1 MGEAAREH
9 SGRLARLWEAAHAP
23 VSPGSLVAFRVL
35 FGLLAFVGAVRFLA
49 NGWVERFFERPRFFF
64 HYWGFEWVEVLSPA
78 AMQAA
83 FVALAVLGL
92 MIAAGLFYRVAIVAY
107 FLLFTYVELIDV
119 TNYLNH
125 YYLVSLLAFWMALMP
140 LGRVRGLDGRLFGGA
155 RRTLPRWMVWA
166 LRLQVGVVYFYA
178 GLAKLTGDWLLH
190 AQPLGIWLGSRG
202 EAPLIGALVQHEW
215 APLVMSW
222 AGFLYDTTIPFWLSW
237 RRTRGP
243 AYGLLLVF
251 HLCTH
256 LLFTIGMFPLI
267 MSAAA
272 TVFFAPDWPR
282 RFAKRF
288 MKRFHERASKGDAE
302 GAAAA
307 GAGSGRAP
315 AMSPARLA
323 LAGGLVLVAAVQVLA
338 PLRAHAY
345 GGDVLW
351 HEQGMRWSW
360 RVMCREKD
368 GSVLYR
374 VRVPGR
380 RRELRVPP
388 SRYLTPHQEREMSGQ
403 PDLILQLAHHIRD
416 EYVVRHG
423 EGVEVRVDALASLNG
438 RPMAR
443 LIDPEVDLATV
454 EDGLAPAEWILPGP
468 DEAPVRWAHG
478 ESR

>member
-1 MGEAAREH
+1 
-9 SGRLARLWEAAHAP
+9 
-23 VSPGSLVAFRVL
+23 
-35 FGLLAFVGAVRFLA
+35 
-49 NGWVERFFERPRFFF
+49 
-64 HYWGFEWVEVLSPA
+64 
-78 AMQAA
+78 
-83 FVALAVLGL
+83 
-92 MIAAGLFYRVAIVAY
+92 
-107 FLLFTYVELIDV
+107 
-119 TNYLNH
+119 
-125 YYLVSLLAFWMALMP
+125 
-140 LGRVRGLDGRLFGGA
+140 
-155 RRTLPRWMVWA
+155 
-166 LRLQVGVVYFYA
+166 
-178 GLAKLTGDWLLH
+178 
-190 AQPLGIWLGSRG
+190 
-202 EAPLIGALVQHEW
+202 
-215 APLVMSW
+215 
-222 AGFLYDTTIPFWLSW
+222 
-237 RRTRGP
+237 
-243 AYGLLLVF
+243 
-251 HLCTH
+251 
-256 LLFTIGMFPLI
+256 
-267 MSAAA
+267 
-272 TVFFAPDWPR
+272 
-282 RFAKRF
+282 
-288 MKRFHERASKGDAE
+288 
-302 GAAAA
+302 
-307 GAGSGRAP
+307 
-315 AMSPARLA
+315 MSPARLA